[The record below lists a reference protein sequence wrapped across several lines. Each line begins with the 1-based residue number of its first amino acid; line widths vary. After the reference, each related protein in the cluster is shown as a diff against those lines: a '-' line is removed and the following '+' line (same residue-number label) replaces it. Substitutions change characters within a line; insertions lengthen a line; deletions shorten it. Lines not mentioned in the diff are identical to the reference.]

1 MQKDETIQGKD
12 EQLKLMQLKKE
23 REEAA
28 DKVRNEGLYAK
39 DKEQADGSE
48 IDLEIEAP
56 GSANAVAEEGSL
68 VIQTESEYNTMQ
80 SKLVEARKKPGNK
93 IGDGGQ
99 LIELK
104 NPKEYQDTMRVL
116 VLHDSKTDEKNIKS
130 EKFETKNPTQAK
142 TAAMAM
148 QMTPETQLGATIVD
162 DGQVGRESMI

>member
-1 MQKDETIQGKD
+1 M
-12 EQLKLMQLKKE
+12 KKE

-28 DKVRNEGLYAK
+28 EKVRDEGLYNK

-68 VIQTESEYNTMQ
+68 VIQNDEEFNKMKSN
-80 SKLVEARKKPGNK
+80 LIAARKKAGNK

-104 NPKEYQDTMRVL
+104 NPKEY
-116 VLHDSKTDEKNIKS
+116 
-130 EKFETKNPTQAK
+130 
-142 TAAMAM
+142 
-148 QMTPETQLGATIVD
+148 
-162 DGQVGRESMI
+162 